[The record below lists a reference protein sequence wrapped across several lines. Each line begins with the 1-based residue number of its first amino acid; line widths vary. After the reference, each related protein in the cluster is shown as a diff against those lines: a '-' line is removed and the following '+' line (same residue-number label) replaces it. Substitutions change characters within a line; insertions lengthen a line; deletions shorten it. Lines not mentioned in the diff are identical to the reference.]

1 MPASALSQLL
11 PALTATALILI
22 ACDPGANQPPAA
34 QSPLHRCIG
43 EASYSDLDW
52 DKLKADLKANPIP
65 CNPATTPAMV
75 ASVVAPAQSVGDSL
89 RYHTV
94 VMDSRC
100 RPVAEYRDSLRVPAG
115 TMSPMRLWTG
125 TDAEGRSLPTG
136 EYYVNTEM
144 EWMGG
149 AKDTSYL
156 KMGYVNT
163 SCPG

>member
-1 MPASALSQLL
+1 MPALLSWPILAL
-11 PALTATALILI
+11 AATLFA
-22 ACDPGANQPPAA
+22 ACEYEPTPTPAA

-43 EASYSDLDW
+43 EAGYSAETW
-52 DKLKADLKANPIP
+52 DRLMADLKANPIP
-65 CNPATTPAMV
+65 CNPASTPAML
-75 ASVVAPAQSVGDSL
+75 ASVVGSAQSGGDSF
-89 RYHTV
+89 RYHSL
-94 VMDSRC
+94 VMDSHC
-100 RPVAEYRDSLRVPAG
+100 RPVAEYRDSLRAPAG
-115 TMSPMRLWTG
+115 SMTPMRLWVA

-144 EWMGG
+144 EWKGG